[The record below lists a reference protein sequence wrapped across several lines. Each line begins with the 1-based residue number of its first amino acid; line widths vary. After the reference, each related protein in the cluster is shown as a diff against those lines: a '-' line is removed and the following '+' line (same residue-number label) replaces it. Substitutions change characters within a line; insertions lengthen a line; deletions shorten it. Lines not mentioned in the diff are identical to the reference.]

1 MALSGFRLQFSFRLL
16 LSACLVCGLLT
27 VCFADPIRQAIVSF
41 YDPDSSGAAFKVT
54 QTQTSGFALTWDSWD
69 AMHQYYE
76 DEFVNGEGFG
86 LRRVI
91 SFDAPEHR
99 PIEINDTIYSVEAL
113 ELISLEVRDQPRAYI
128 NTAGYPVRKHYK
140 QQKTRELI
148 PFETAALKQIAR
160 RQDVV
165 YDGNAKAPR
174 FVGAIRA
181 RKSCLKCH
189 EARVGDLLGA
199 FSYRLR

>member
-1 MALSGFRLQFSFRLL
+1 
-16 LSACLVCGLLT
+16 
-27 VCFADPIRQAIVSF
+27 
-41 YDPDSSGAAFKVT
+41 
-54 QTQTSGFALTWDSWD
+54 
-69 AMHQYYE
+69 
-76 DEFVNGEGFG
+76 
-86 LRRVI
+86 
-91 SFDAPEHR
+91 
-99 PIEINDTIYSVEAL
+99 
-113 ELISLEVRDQPRAYI
+113 
-128 NTAGYPVRKHYK
+128 TAGYPVRKHYK